1 MSHRSVFLGFVVALA
16 ASAFV
21 AFAAQGGAGLG
32 QGQGAG
38 APPATPA
45 GRGQGQGGGRG
56 RGGPITLHA
65 ARVLDGKGGAVENA
79 VITVQGSK
87 IASIAPLAA
96 GQTPTYEFGDA
107 TLMPGMIDVHVHLNW
122 YFGSNGQYGA
132 RGDTAAYVTDAILD
146 NARKT
151 VMAGFTTVQSVGWAG
166 DVPLRAAIAAG
177 TVVGPRLLTSWSQIQ
192 PRQAQAAR
200 TDRSGQPIPAT
211 PAETPDQLRQRVR
224 DAKAAGADLI
234 KLFASGS
241 IRDGGK
247 MDVTQE
253 QIDAV
258 CGEAKALGLRS
269 LVHAHDP
276 QSIISAVKGGCSEIE
291 HGLFAD
297 DAAIKAMKDANVYFD
312 PNIGLV
318 LQNYLENKDKY
329 MGSGNFNPEGF
340 ASMEGALPLLEPMFR
355 KALAAGLKMPMGT
368 DAVAGAHGQ
377 NAREIIARVKAG
389 QTPMDAIIGTT
400 SLSAASLNLGDTI
413 GTLAPGFEADIVA
426 VPGDPTKDITAVSRV
441 LFVMKGGQVMKK
453 QK

>member
-1 MSHRSVFLGFVVALA
+1 MSHRSVFFGFVVALA

-21 AFAAQGGAGLG
+21 AFAAQGGAGRG

-38 APPATPA
+38 APPATPG
-45 GRGQGQGGGRG
+45 GRAQGQGGGRG

-65 ARVLDGKGGAVENA
+65 ARVLDGKGGVVENA

-87 IASIAPLAA
+87 IVSIAPLAA

-122 YFGSNGQYGA
+122 YFGSNGKYGG

-177 TVVGPRLLTSWSQIQ
+177 TVVGPRLLTSFSQIQ
-192 PRQAQAAR
+192 PRQAQPAHA
-200 TDRSGQPIPAT
+200 DRSGQMVPAT
-211 PAETPDQLRQRVR
+211 PAETPDQLRARVR

-258 CGEAKALGLRS
+258 CGAAKALGLRS

-441 LFVMKGGQVMKK
+441 LFVMKGGQVFKK
-453 QK
+453 AD